1 MGGWKLETFKM
12 GMYIMFPV
20 GLFHYFN
27 QPSFYKTW
35 VESSLEEL
43 HKPDTPEVA
52 ECRRALK
59 RIQVRQEKEMQE
71 ELEKQII

>member
-27 QPSFYKTW
+27 QPRFYKDW
-35 VESSLEEL
+35 VEKSLEEL
-43 HKPDTPEVA
+43 YKPETPEILQFR
-52 ECRRALK
+52 EELK
-59 RIQVRQEKEMQE
+59 RIKDKQEREMQA
-71 ELEKQII
+71 ELEKQIA